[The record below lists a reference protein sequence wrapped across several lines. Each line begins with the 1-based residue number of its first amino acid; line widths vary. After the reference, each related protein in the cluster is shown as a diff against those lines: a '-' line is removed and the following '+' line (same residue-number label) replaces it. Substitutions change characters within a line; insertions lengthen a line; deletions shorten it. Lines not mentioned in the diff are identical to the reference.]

1 MASSALY
8 LLDLAV
14 LAELT
19 RPAGNR
25 RVQTLFREHQRV
37 SAIAAPTAYALLRGV
52 EAVPE
57 GARRTQLAGFA
68 HELVRSGPP
77 VLPFDRDAALWLARE
92 APRRA
97 RQGRNWT
104 ALEGQQAAIAATQ
117 DMVLVTRTPATYA
130 GAQSLRTEDW
140 FRP

>member
-1 MASSALY
+1 MATALY

-37 SAIAAPTAYALLRGV
+37 SAIAAPIAYALLRGV
-52 EAVPE
+52 ESTPE

-68 HELVRSGPP
+68 HELIRSGPP
-77 VLPFDRDAALWLARE
+77 VLPFDREAAVWLARE

-97 RQGRNWT
+97 RQGRHWT
-104 ALEGQQAAIAATQ
+104 PLEGQQAAIAVNREL
-117 DMVLVTRTPATYA
+117 VLVTRTPATYA
-130 GAQSLRTEDW
+130 GTQDLRTEDW